1 MPLSYSLI
9 EALVHASPVIFK
21 ALIDVVTG
29 LLLAADQLN
38 FHARVVFKGVDVEP
52 QVAGLDGH
60 GQVHDGGGGAVED
73 AELDGATVDVAEL
86 THLVRQVVGVHQSDG
101 RGVSKDAV
109 ATAHT
114 L

>member
-1 MPLSYSLI
+1 M
-9 EALVHASPVIFK
+9 HASPVIFK

-38 FHARVVFKGVDVEP
+38 FHARIVFKGVDVEP
-52 QVAGLDGH
+52 QVAGLNGH

-101 RGVSKDAV
+101 RGVSKDTV